1 MQPAKFSIRLLIKGK
16 FFKFLFV
23 RVFSDP
29 DTGTGLVK
37 MKGIEPGSGSIK
49 MFNPAQVNKRRCL
62 AGIPPTVYIILY
74 NARVPKAT
82 WRGM

>member
-16 FFKFLFV
+16 FFKCLFV

-29 DTGTGLVK
+29 DTGTGLVE

-62 AGIPPTVYIILY
+62 AGIPPTVYIIL
-74 NARVPKAT
+74 
-82 WRGM
+82 